1 MTETNEAV
9 REAARD
15 SVLETQRREADCAQD
30 VSELRYRRLFESAKD
45 GILILDAQTGH
56 IEDANPFMSELLGYS
71 REQFLGK
78 ELWEIGLFK
87 DIEESRAAFRELQ
100 EKGYIR
106 YENLPLKGKGG
117 ERREVE
123 FISNS
128 YPVGDRLSVQCNIR
142 DITERKRMERLLQ
155 EQAKQ
160 LADAHR
166 RKDEFLAMLSHELR
180 NPLAPIVNALHV
192 LRLQDGQDPLQEEA
206 RGVIERQVRH
216 LSRLV
221 NDLLE
226 VSRITTGRIRLQLER
241 VALGG
246 IVEQAVETF
255 RSLIDRHRQILAV
268 SLPKQLIW
276 VEGDPTRLE
285 QVVGN
290 LLGNAVKFTGEGGR
304 IWLALDQ
311 EGQDAVLRVKDSG
324 IGISAE
330 LLPRIFDLFTQA
342 DKSLDRSDA
351 GLGIGLALVKSLVEM
366 HRGRVQAQSAGP
378 QQGSEFIV
386 RLPLLTAAPVRA
398 ELPAAPLANDHRGR
412 SGRAK
417 AAIPLRVL
425 VVDDVV
431 DIAKMSAVFLRACG
445 HDTRM
450 AHSGEAALE
459 AALDF
464 QPHVVLLDI
473 GLPEMDGYE
482 VARRFRQHPQ
492 LKDMGLMAVT
502 GYGQDSDRQRS
513 REAGFDEH
521 LVKPVEPDHLLQVLA
536 DFAAGMS
543 PRLCFPRSEPQHR
556 MPPEGAVNATA

>member
-268 SLPKQLIW
+268 SLPKEPIW
-276 VEGDPTRLE
+276 VEADSTRLE

-304 IWLALDQ
+304 IWITLDQ

-450 AHSGEAALE
+450 AHSGKAALE